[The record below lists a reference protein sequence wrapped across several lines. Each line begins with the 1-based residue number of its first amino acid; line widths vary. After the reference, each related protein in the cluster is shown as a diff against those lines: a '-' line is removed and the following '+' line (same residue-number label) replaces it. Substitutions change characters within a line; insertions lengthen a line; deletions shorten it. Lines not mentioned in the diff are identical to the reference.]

1 MANTMQTLDSL
12 IAYHVLQ
19 ENIRLPQDYLNALIA
34 QWVNILVCQV
44 KVHVL
49 VVLLV
54 NLLGILGHLVVLR
67 VHLESMHWLVLINVA
82 IVFLGNI
89 NQVQDKVC
97 VLTVTLD
104 IMQG

>member
-44 KVHVL
+44 KVRVL